1 MADDRLTSY
10 ANIAALEEEQTKIIK
25 LVDDTIT
32 HIQSKQ
38 KELGN
43 VQISLLDANSAKA
56 SNDGIREA
64 KKLIDSLS
72 GSVYTYKQLLAQLVE
87 VEDKKNK
94 ASAEQR
100 IELAKIRLET
110 ERAKA
115 ATIESKKSYL
125 EEAAAIRS
133 SAAEKKKYAIDT
145 TIARDSNIGLS
156 KTLQDLRKGYDLLT
170 KAERENADIGG
181 VLASRIQQIDTQLKA
196 TDASTGRFQ
205 RNVGNYSS
213 ATANLNRNIAVLATE
228 LPNAGISIR
237 TFAQSLSNNITPFIQ
252 SIREVQIDNA
262 KLREEGGKTTS
273 VMKTLGQSLLSTGVI
288 TGVAVAV
295 GLKLIDMW
303 QKGSKT
309 AQEAEKSIEKYNA
322 AINSAEETERSA
334 AQQQIA
340 RLNVLTKLAQD
351 NAQSTRTR
359 TLAVEELQK
368 TYPST
373 FGALSKQIILEGDL
387 TDAINKATNALL
399 SRAAAQAA
407 EKKFAAASENVYDLT
422 KLKEQA
428 IKDAQKAEADFN
440 NFFKLS
446 QSSSAFAAKE
456 STAVMLNSYRLR
468 AVAAKESVDKIDKD
482 LKKSTQEQLGF
493 LKDATDNAAK
503 AGDAL
508 FKAQETAA
516 EKASKK
522 TPKDKTK
529 SEEDKKAAARK
540 KASEDLAATIL
551 QQMNDIALKEEQIT
565 ESSLDSLLT
574 SFENQEIGIKEYA
587 AKKEQIVKQ
596 SEDTILKYQIESL
609 MTYLK
614 AEGLLP
620 DEIAKI
626 QEKITDLTIKETE
639 KRNKAREAAAE
650 NLNDLMQQ
658 NLLIEKQILKK
669 ASDQAEDELKKSLN
683 FERNARMQLNQEIIK
698 AAWEVADMV
707 AQAFK
712 ASYERKE
719 EELLKENENID
730 ANTEKQV
737 KAIEES
743 TLAEEEKLRRISE
756 AEAVAQAEK
765 EKNEL
770 KIADLKTR
778 SARLDKMIEIAKIGG
793 QTISD
798 IAALKGQLALATAEA
813 VRLGALVL
821 ANPLLAP
828 AASAMAASVGII
840 GATIGVTAGLGA
852 AQIAAVSARPI
863 PKYAEGTGSH
873 KGGLAILGDGKEHE
887 LVIEPNKK
895 PYWSA
900 NTDTLYNLPKHTQ
913 VIPESK
919 LGSAVTQPSN
929 KDVVMA
935 VMEMSG
941 LIDGGLNKLNRT
953 IRNKETVRLEAKNR
967 RWQDY
972 YYENA
977 KA

>member
-10 ANIAALEEEQTKIIK
+10 ADIPALEAEQTKIIK

-72 GSVYTYKQLLAQLVE
+72 GSVYTYKQLLAQLTE
-87 VEDKKNK
+87 VEEKKTK
-94 ASAEQR
+94 ATAEQR

-110 ERAKA
+110 EKAKA

-145 TIARDSNIGLS
+145 TIARDSNIALS

-181 VLASRIQQIDTQLKA
+181 VLASRIQEVDAQLKA
-196 TDASTGRFQ
+196 TDASTGRYQ

-213 ATANLNRNIAVLATE
+213 ATANLNRNIGVLATE

-252 SIREVQIDNA
+252 SIKEVQAQNVQLKKDGLA
-262 KLREEGGKTTS
+262 TTS
-273 VMKTLGQSLLSTGVI
+273 VIKTLGQSLLSTGVI
-288 TGVAVAV
+288 TGIAVAV
-295 GLKLIDMW
+295 GLKLVDMW
-303 QKGSKT
+303 EQSQKAAK
-309 AQEAEKSIEKYNA
+309 EAAKATDELKEARVKA
-322 AINSAEETERSA
+322 LESAEQTAAKEQSSLDILYRTATDLTQTYATRSA
-334 AQQQIA
+334 AVKKLQEEYPA
-340 RLNVLTKLAQD
+340 YFKNLNTEAFLAGEATAAYKELTNAIIVKSEITAAESELEILA
-351 NAQSTRTR
+351 
-359 TLAVEELQK
+359 
-368 TYPST
+368 
-373 FGALSKQIILEGDL
+373 KQIRSTEKRIELEKQFANVQEVRNL
-387 TDAINKATNALL
+387 KDAKA
-399 SRAAAQAA
+399 SA
-407 EKKFAAASENVYDLT
+407 ESDPLMSGKFAKQRQILDRSQREVNKLYEDRNKIVDDILDKERQIPKLLVENET
-422 KLKEQA
+422 LKEA
-428 IKDAQKAEADFN
+428 GKGK
-440 NFFKLS
+440 
-446 QSSSAFAAKE
+446 AAKE
-456 STAVMLNSYRLR
+456 
-468 AVAAKESVDKIDKD
+468 AKEKKDPNADNLEDFQKAMFDRAEKNSKELRDKILNNLNDVE
-482 LKKSTQEQLGF
+482 LKQLQVQEKSL
-493 LKDATDNAAK
+493 
-503 AGDAL
+503 
-508 FKAQETAA
+508 
-516 EKASKK
+516 
-522 TPKDKTK
+522 
-529 SEEDKKAAARK
+529 
-540 KASEDLAATIL
+540 EDLL
-551 QQMNDIALKEEQIT
+551 V
-565 ESSLDSLLT
+565 
-574 SFENQEIGIKEYA
+574 SFEKGEIGIEEYNK
-587 AKKEQIVKQ
+587 KKEQITKTT
-596 SEDTILKYQIESL
+596 EDNILKLQLDSL
-609 MTYLK
+609 REYLI
-614 AEGLLP
+614 AGNLSME
-620 DEIAKI
+620 DIAKI
-626 QEKITDLTIKETE
+626 EEKITNLTIKEIE
-639 KRNKAREAAAE
+639 ARNKAREGAAIKTYLTEKELREKAQKE
-650 NLNDLMQQ
+650 
-658 NLLIEKQILKK
+658 IEK
-669 ASDQAEDELKKSLN
+669 AVS
-683 FERNARMQLNQEIIK
+683 FEENARMNLNQKIISG
-698 AAWEVADMV
+698 AYEVADLV
-707 AQAFK
+707 VEAFK
-712 ASYERKE
+712 ASYERKQ
-719 EELLKENENID
+719 EELVKENENID
-730 ANTEKQV
+730 ANTQIQI

-743 TLAEEEKLRRISE
+743 TLAEEEKQRRISE
-756 AEAVAQAEK
+756 AEAVAAAEK

-770 KIADLKTR
+770 RIAELKTR

-798 IAALKGQLALATAEA
+798 IAALKGQLSKAIGSASTLSSAA
-813 VRLGALVL
+813 L
-821 ANPLLAP
+821 ANPLLVP
-828 AASAMAASVGII
+828 AASAMAASVGVI
-840 GATIGVTAGLGA
+840 GATIGLTAGIGA
-852 AQIAAVSARPI
+852 AQIAAVAARPI
-863 PKYAEGTGSH
+863 PKYAEGTLGH

>member
-10 ANIAALEEEQTKIIK
+10 ADIPALEAEQTKIIK

-38 KELGN
+38 KELGS
-43 VQISLLDANSAKA
+43 VQISLLDANSAKQ

-72 GSVYTYKQLLAQLVE
+72 GSVHTYKQLLTQLIE

-94 ASAEQR
+94 ATAEQR

-110 ERAKA
+110 EKAKA

-145 TIARDSNIGLS
+145 TIARDSNIALS

-170 KAERENADIGG
+170 KAERDNADIGG
-181 VLASRIQQIDTQLKA
+181 VLASRIREIDTQLKA

-213 ATANLNRNIAVLATE
+213 ATANLNRNIGILASE
-228 LPNAGISIR
+228 LPNAGISLR
-237 TFAQSLSNNITPFIQ
+237 TFAMSLSNNIAPFVQ
-252 SIREVQIDNA
+252 SVKDVQTENA

-273 VMKTLGQSLLSTGVI
+273 VIKTLGQSLFSTQVI
-288 TGVAVAV
+288 MGVAIAV
-295 GLKLIDMW
+295 GLKLIEYFT
-303 QKGSKT
+303 KES
-309 AQEAEKSIEKYNA
+309 EAAKKAREETEKLKSAREASYNA
-322 AINSAEETERSA
+322 AFQNASKDINELQRLYDVTQNVTLAMKERQNAVDALQKKYPNYFKDIKDEIFLVGGAKDAYYELYDAIIKRAEVSVLSDELDNVTASILKNKKEVSGAREIYSEFKNVMTD
-334 AQQQIA
+334 QYIMDNQNTPMVKNLQKSIQIIDENNKKLA
-340 RLNVLTKLAQD
+340 EQKRIRDDIYKITNQTTKLDIKTEPDKTREAKEKKDPNAD
-351 NAQSTRTR
+351 NLEKFQKEMFDRAEKNSKELRDKIFKNLNDVELKQLQVQEKS
-359 TLAVEELQK
+359 LEEL
-368 TYPST
+368 
-373 FGALSKQIILEGDL
+373 L
-387 TDAINKATNALL
+387 
-399 SRAAAQAA
+399 
-407 EKKFAAASENVYDLT
+407 V
-422 KLKEQA
+422 
-428 IKDAQKAEADFN
+428 
-440 NFFKLS
+440 
-446 QSSSAFAAKE
+446 
-456 STAVMLNSYRLR
+456 
-468 AVAAKESVDKIDKD
+468 
-482 LKKSTQEQLGF
+482 
-493 LKDATDNAAK
+493 
-503 AGDAL
+503 
-508 FKAQETAA
+508 
-516 EKASKK
+516 
-522 TPKDKTK
+522 
-529 SEEDKKAAARK
+529 
-540 KASEDLAATIL
+540 
-551 QQMNDIALKEEQIT
+551 
-565 ESSLDSLLT
+565 
-574 SFENQEIGIKEYA
+574 SFEKGEIGIEEYNK
-587 AKKEQIVKQ
+587 KKEQITKTT
-596 SEDTILKYQIESL
+596 EDNILKLQLDSL
-609 MTYLK
+609 REYLI
-614 AEGLLP
+614 AGNLLP
-620 DEIAKI
+620 EDIAKI
-626 QEKITDLTIKETE
+626 EEKITDITIKEIE
-639 KRNKAREAAAE
+639 AKNKAREDAAKKNYLTEKELREKAQKE
-650 NLNDLMQQ
+650 
-658 NLLIEKQILKK
+658 IEK
-669 ASDQAEDELKKSLN
+669 AVS
-683 FERNARMQLNQEIIK
+683 FEENARMHLNQQIIK
-698 AAWEVADMV
+698 GAYEVADMITE
-707 AQAFK
+707 AFK
-712 ASYERKE
+712 ASYERKQ
-719 EELLKENENID
+719 EELEKENENID
-730 ANTEKQV
+730 ANTERQI

-743 TLAEEEKLRRISE
+743 TLAEEEKQKRISE
-756 AEAVAQAEK
+756 AEAVAAAEK

-770 KIADLKTR
+770 KIAELKTR

-798 IAALKGQLALATAEA
+798 VAALKGELLKATASA
-813 VRLGALVL
+813 VTLGAAAL

-840 GATIGVTAGLGA
+840 GGSIGVATGLGL
-852 AQIAAVSARPI
+852 AQIAAVAARPI